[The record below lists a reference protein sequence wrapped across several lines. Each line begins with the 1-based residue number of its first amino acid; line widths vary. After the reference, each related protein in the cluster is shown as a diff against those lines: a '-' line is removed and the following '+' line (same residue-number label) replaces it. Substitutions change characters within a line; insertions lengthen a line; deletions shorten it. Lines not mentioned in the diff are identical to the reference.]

1 MEDAKVQKQF
11 ELEQRSDKRE
21 RLKKERERGKAKK
34 AAERECQKTDN
45 EAAKACHATQKLK
58 REAPQVPYPK
68 NRTSVR
74 NNLGAVHQRLQS
86 QKLNRC
92 SYQGSHHGSAT
103 SLFQANLDS
112 TK

>member
-58 REAPQVPYPK
+58 REAPQVPYLK
-68 NRTSVR
+68 NKCQKQSGGGASKVAVPEAEPLPLPRITSRIR
-74 NNLGAVHQRLQS
+74 NITLPSKSR
-86 QKLNRC
+86 
-92 SYQGSHHGSAT
+92 
-103 SLFQANLDS
+103 
-112 TK
+112 